1 MEIKALAFDLD
12 GTLYPEYRL
21 IIPSL
26 GLGLL
31 HPRLVYHFSKV
42 RNEIRSI
49 RPIRDFKETQAVLL
63 AKRLGKSPGEMR
75 EKTDRL
81 IYDKWI
87 SSISQIK
94 PFHGIKNVL
103 LEMKNRGYK
112 LALLSDLPVETK
124 LSKLGLDSLWDFAFS
139 SEETGYLKPNP
150 EPFMHL
156 IRMLGTDP
164 GSILYIGNNYEY
176 DVVGAAGLG
185 IKTALLSSARIKN
198 SIADMQFKNP
208 HELKS
213 FLLSLPNVS

>member
-1 MEIKALAFDLD
+1 MNIKALAFDLD

-26 GLGLL
+26 GLAFL
-31 HPRLVYHFSKV
+31 HPRLVYHFSEV
-42 RNEIRSI
+42 RKEIRGI
-49 RPIRDFKETQAVLL
+49 RPITDFKETQAILL
-63 AKRLGKSPGEMR
+63 GKRLGKTPAVMR

-87 SSISQIK
+87 ASISHIK
-94 PFHGIKNVL
+94 PFHGIKGVL
-103 LEMKNRGYK
+103 EEMKHRGYR

-124 LSKLGLDSLWDFAFS
+124 LSKLGLDSIWDFAFS

-150 EPFMHL
+150 EPFRHL
-156 IRMLGTDP
+156 VSVLGIKP
-164 GSILYIGNNYEY
+164 ESILYIGNNYEY
-176 DVVGAAGLG
+176 DVVGAAGIG

-198 SIADMQFKNP
+198 SIADLQFRNP

-213 FLLSLPNVS
+213 FLLGLPSL